1 MVHSL
6 NKLPRTVFVS
16 DIMVKK
22 WLRKLQS
29 QTHITSL
36 RLPHSRQNWAFDVH
50 TCIKILQWCVPAL
63 PSCEQI
69 EGVCAF
75 LNECKV
81 VYYYICALATHTPAF
96 RSNFSG
102 RAHFIMTRRRQF
114 HFAKDDCSAWL
125 ILPSDIPQ
133 KRKACVNA
141 LGWDQL
147 IVTHHETHNTQMK
160 LVLRL
165 EPIHA

>member
-1 MVHSL
+1 
-6 NKLPRTVFVS
+6 
-16 DIMVKK
+16 MVKK

-29 QTHITSL
+29 QTHITSF
-36 RLPHSRQNWAFDVH
+36 RLPHSRQNEALI
-50 TCIKILQWCVPAL
+50 CIHVLLWCVPAL

-81 VYYYICALATHTPAF
+81 VYYYISALATHTRLSFQFLRARAF
-96 RSNFSG
+96 Y
-102 RAHFIMTRRRQF
+102 IMTRRRQF

-133 KRKACVNA
+133 KRKPCVNA

-147 IVTHHETHNTQMK
+147 IVTHHKTHNTQMK